1 MLATFTGLQ
10 ITSKIFYQQY
20 RSSENI
26 LAREIAA
33 LFENKASSYKNND
46 RSIYPPTVRWE
57 EWPGRL
63 WRSPEDLF
71 SHDSA
76 IGYSSVSTSGTPS
89 HNPVLKGK
97 KKEGNK
103 LRDWFDSVIEL
114 VWDSINLQNTVTKF
128 CPLGYK
134 APPDNS
140 GVSCSG
146 LISWLPREWDCDGHN
161 VFGRIRSHPVQ
172 LTNLLA
178 NFKSCW
184 QRNEQEVVRWRTLTA
199 FSIWL
204 RGRVL

>member
-89 HNPVLKGK
+89 HNPVLRGK
-97 KKEGNK
+97 KKKETNEEIDLTQSLSWYETALICK
-103 LRDWFDSVIEL
+103 TLWQSFAHWVTRHLL
-114 VWDSINLQNTVTKF
+114 VTQEFSA
-128 CPLGYK
+128 LG
-134 APPDNS
+134 
-140 GVSCSG
+140 
-146 LISWLPREWDCDGHN
+146 
-161 VFGRIRSHPVQ
+161 
-172 LTNLLA
+172 
-178 NFKSCW
+178 
-184 QRNEQEVVRWRTLTA
+184 
-199 FSIWL
+199 
-204 RGRVL
+204 